1 MNKKTFSVI
10 EFVVAATLTVSLV
23 ASVSLSTSSI
33 QRNMSKNRVKTQITF
48 YAQNILETARAFNCG
63 SEVNA
68 DMSSNLLGESSRIK
82 EACTRELITKG
93 SNLSFD
99 PSRDCYDNGGY
110 EPGYKE
116 WRPCLSGNLGEK
128 DAAGNYIEAY
138 KLDSVIFSSQ
148 WMPLI
153 DEALASNAVATTI
166 SCNSFFS
173 KLSPQPSLL
182 RNSIKI
188 LYSDPFIDTKGNLD
202 ANKRFYEFTELISY
216 PNNFDIYEDNSNLL
230 VVLARSNQKLVTLA
244 SASNNNDS
252 ITREGVPCT
261 DNGSERF
268 AAVFPY
274 LSTGEYL
281 VADENGTGQI
291 LSVGSNSKCFYSI
304 GGGVTCS

>member
-48 YAQNILETARAFNCG
+48 YAQNMLETARAFNCG

-68 DMSSNLLGESSRIK
+68 DMSSNLLGESNRIK
-82 EACTRELITKG
+82 EACTRELVTKG
-93 SNLSFD
+93 SNLNFD
-99 PSRDCYDNGGY
+99 PSLNCSDNGGY

-116 WRPCLSGNLGEK
+116 WKPCLSGNLGEK
-128 DAAGNYIEAY
+128 DALGNYIEAY

-148 WMPLI
+148 WVPLI
-153 DEALASNAVATTI
+153 DEAIANNAVATTI
-166 SCNSFFS
+166 SCGAFFA

-244 SASNNNDS
+244 SSGNNNDS

-281 VADENGTGQI
+281 IADENGTGQI
-291 LSVGSNSKCFYSI
+291 LSVGSNSKCLYSI
-304 GGGVTCS
+304 GGGLTCS